1 MPCAPANRPLG
12 LARLMTHRRHA
23 IATATLVVL
32 AFVPLDL
39 AQATGG
45 HRAVLV
51 RLGWVAVLLAIVP
64 TQRPER
70 PRLAAFAGRLVGL
83 VSGAALVAIATVTG
97 GADGPYFQFLLPL
110 PLAAMV
116 VAPDLPSGAALAT
129 VVAGAGGA
137 TLLLRSGHGPLHV
150 VTWVLMEA
158 AAGGLAVWG
167 TVLFARSWATEVAS
181 ERARAW
187 AAEQLARSER
197 RRATAEKLATLGR
210 LAAEIAHEI
219 NNPLAYVKGN
229 IEWLSEALSASC
241 RAPEEARR
249 VLADTSVGLEHITR
263 VVADLQAF
271 ARDDREAPGPCAVQE
286 LIDVAF
292 RLASRRLRD
301 VDIAV
306 EVEPGLP
313 SVHAHARRV
322 AQAVLNLLVNAADA
336 LQADGGQADRRI
348 RVRARAAGEMVAIE
362 VVDSGPGLS
371 PEAAERLFEPFFTTK
386 GDRGTGLGLA
396 LSRENVAASGGS
408 IEHEPAPGG
417 GALFRIRLRN
427 AEASSGETE
436 PREGLAALAT
446 RGNPTG

>member
-1 MPCAPANRPLG
+1 
-12 LARLMTHRRHA
+12 
-23 IATATLVVL
+23 
-32 AFVPLDL
+32 
-39 AQATGG
+39 
-45 HRAVLV
+45 
-51 RLGWVAVLLAIVP
+51 VAL
-64 TQRPER
+64 
-70 PRLAAFAGRLVGL
+70 
-83 VSGAALVAIATVTG
+83 
-97 GADGPYFQFLLPL
+97 
-110 PLAAMV
+110 
-116 VAPDLPSGAALAT
+116 
-129 VVAGAGGA
+129 
-137 TLLLRSGHGPLHV
+137 
-150 VTWVLMEA
+150 
-158 AAGGLAVWG
+158 
-167 TVLFARSWATEVAS
+167 
-181 ERARAW
+181 
-187 AAEQLARSER
+187 
-197 RRATAEKLATLGR
+197 
-210 LAAEIAHEI
+210 
-219 NNPLAYVKGN
+219 
-229 IEWLSEALSASC
+229 
-241 RAPEEARR
+241 
-249 VLADTSVGLEHITR
+249 
-263 VVADLQAF
+263 
-271 ARDDREAPGPCAVQE
+271 
-286 LIDVAF
+286 

-336 LQADGGQADRRI
+336 LQAHGGQGDRRI

-436 PREGLAALAT
+436 PRERLAALAT